1 MKNIYTTIYLFLV
14 FVSSYGQS
22 ASNYTFTA
30 VQGNYIPLT
39 GVAGVTDTSIGA
51 TADEGIST
59 AIALPFTFTFAGTAY
74 TSIKVSPNGWMY
86 LGAGTPAES
95 NDNTQANA
103 ETRKPILFPL
113 WDNLKCNVA
122 PRYVTTGIA
131 PHRRFKVEWIQQSWN
146 NGVAGDVISFQVWL
160 FETTNVVEFLYNQ
173 GAVAA
178 NTASSGGASIG
189 IYDASSRYLTL
200 NNSGGTPIA
209 QSDVFTTNIN
219 TKPATGQI
227 YRFSPPVAEG
237 LEANNYCFS
246 ASSRPYDNLL
256 STTNVP
262 GLSASSDDA
271 LSSSV
276 ALPFTFNF
284 AGAFYSNIR
293 VSSNGWITFASPN
306 PSASQN
312 YTNNISNA
320 NVIRPALFPL
330 WDDIELTVIPKYVT
344 SGTAPNRIFKIEFS
358 KQRWDYA
365 GATDAIS
372 FQIWLYEKSNA
383 IEYIYS
389 QGPGALRNP
398 SATIGIYD
406 ANGKYLL
413 LNNVSASPTP
423 TSSSFIFTLNAK
435 PATGQVYRFTPP
447 PSISYPGN
455 AFISTGTVAVTQTG
469 AAGGTYSATPPG
481 LSFVSTSTGEVNLT
495 GSLGG
500 TYTISYNVGGCVAA
514 TTEMTI
520 FPLLPQPVGT
530 VGIASCASANDG
542 NITITNMNNSVRFV
556 AADNDY
562 IDLGSQMMS
571 NRGAFTMGGWIK
583 FKASDITGRMSLF
596 GQNNAVEFGFS
607 SPSTFELWTA
617 VTGQVTAS
625 FTPATLGNEAWHHV
639 AVTGDGARIRIYID
653 GVSVP
658 VTGGVVN
665 TTNYGAS
672 TFSTKI
678 GSRVFSDTNGETFTG
693 SILKAAF
700 YSTALSASRIES
712 LAFGPTVY
720 SGYEPGIIAGYNF
733 YDGSGTTLTSIP
745 AGFNGTFVNTP
756 EWVDP
761 YTYAWQRVGNN
772 TVIATSKN
780 ITGLTPGD
788 YRVTV
793 ALTGVSSPNAK
804 VFTVGSAENVVA
816 TVGTGANCTTTI
828 TANWN
833 AVDPGTT
840 SYVLDVATDVAF
852 TNFLPGY
859 NGLNVGSATNHA
871 VINVP
876 PGPIYYR
883 VRRNTS
889 CGVSA
894 NSNVIQYQT
903 LQVKTPVATAAATL
917 SCTSFTANWNAVDGA
932 NTYYLDVS
940 TDAAF
945 ASFVT
950 GYSALNVGNVTS
962 AAVTGLSS
970 NTTYYYRVRSANAD
984 CGMMP
989 TSSNT
994 ISILVSTGPAAPI
1007 VGTITQAT
1015 CANPRASVVLN
1026 GLPAGEWTLQF
1037 STGQTYTGSGTSV
1050 TIPDLAPNSTFTAT
1064 VKTDACYSPN
1074 STNIV
1079 LNSLVVPTSTW
1090 NGSSWSNPPSI
1101 NNYIVFTGNYISDG
1115 DLSGCT
1121 CTVNSGVA
1129 VTVSSGHTFTITNAV
1144 TTTGGTLI
1152 FENNASLVQTNDV
1165 SNTGN
1170 IIYKRISQPMKKYD
1184 FTYWSSPI
1192 DSQVLNVLS
1201 PNTRFDKYLSYNPT
1215 LDHWE
1220 EELPANSM
1228 IVGKGYIIRTPE
1240 AGLYGNGEN
1249 VVFPYTQQ
1257 VQFVGVPNNGGI
1269 FGEEITPLTATRYFL
1284 VGNPFPSALN
1294 ANLFLSAN
1302 NTALEGTIY
1311 FWTHNT
1317 AVGQIGN
1324 TIGYSEDDYASY
1336 NATGGVGTSAKSDPN
1351 HNDDPAL
1358 DLGRKPTGY
1367 IAAGQSFFVASKA
1380 AGTIA
1385 FTNAMRMAGNNNQF
1399 FKQEKT
1405 SDIEKH
1411 RLWLELSN
1419 DGGAYKQTLIGYING
1434 ATDNYEDQFDGIS
1447 FDGHPYIDFYSI
1459 NDDKNLVIQG
1469 RALPFENTDVVPLGY
1484 KTTIAGNFTIGINQT
1499 EGTLSNQP
1507 IYLEDRLTQTIHNL
1521 QTSNYT
1527 FSTGIGTFDDRFVL
1541 KYSDTNLGSDDFEKN
1556 DNNLIITV
1564 NRKVIT
1570 VSSLNDDNIN
1580 KVFIYDISG
1589 KLIYKKE
1596 KINSNQFSTQLNTA
1610 EQVLLVKI
1618 IRENNREQTRK
1629 IIFR

>member
-1 MKNIYTTIYLFLV
+1 MKNIYTTICLFLI
-14 FVSSYGQS
+14 FAYSFGQS

-30 VQGNYIPLT
+30 IQGNYIPLT
-39 GVAGVTDTSIGA
+39 GVAGVTDTSIPA
-51 TADEGIST
+51 TADEGISN
-59 AIALPFTFTFAGTAY
+59 AIALPFAFTFAGTAY

-200 NNSGGTPIA
+200 NNSSGAPIS
-209 QSDVFTTNIN
+209 QSDVFTNNIS

-227 YRFSPPVAEG
+227 YRFSPPVSAG
-237 LEANNYCFS
+237 LEADNYCFS
-246 ASSRPYDNLL
+246 ASSRTYDNLL
-256 STTNVP
+256 STTDVP

-276 ALPFTFNF
+276 SLPFTFNF
-284 AGAFYSNIR
+284 AGSFYSNIR

-312 YTNNISNA
+312 YTNNTANA
-320 NVIRPALFPL
+320 NIIKPALFAL
-330 WDDIELTVIPKYVT
+330 WDDIELTVIPKYVV

-358 KQRWDYA
+358 RQKWDYA
-365 GATDAIS
+365 GPNDAIS
-372 FQIWLYEKSNA
+372 FQIWLYEKSNI
-383 IEYIYS
+383 IEYIYK
-389 QGPGALRNP
+389 QGAGALRNP

-413 LNNVSASPTP
+413 LNNVSASPTT

-435 PATGQVYRFTPP
+435 PATGQVYKFTPP
-447 PSISYPGN
+447 PSISYPGT
-455 AFISTGTVAVTQTG
+455 AFIATGTVGVTQSG
-469 AAGGTYSATPPG
+469 ATGGTYSATPPG

-500 TYTISYNVGGCVAA
+500 TYTISYNVAGCVTA

-530 VGIASCASANDG
+530 VAVASCASASDG
-542 NITITNMNNSVRFV
+542 SITITNMNNSVRFV

-562 IDLGSQMMS
+562 IDLGSQMLS

-596 GQNNAVEFGFS
+596 GQNNALEFGFS
-607 SPSTFELWTA
+607 SSSTFEFWSA
-617 VTGQVTAS
+617 VTGPVTAS
-625 FTPATLGNEAWHHV
+625 FTPASLGNEAWHHIS
-639 AVTGDGARIRIYID
+639 VTGDGARIRIYID

-693 SILKAAF
+693 SILKTAF

-761 YTYAWQRVGNN
+761 YTYAWQKVGNN
-772 TVIATSKN
+772 AIIATSKN
-780 ITGLTPGD
+780 LTGLTPGD

-816 TVGTGANCTTTI
+816 IAGTGADCTTTI

-833 AVDPGTT
+833 AVNPGTT
-840 SYVLDVATDVAF
+840 SYVLDVATDAAF
-852 TNFLPGY
+852 TSFLPGY

-894 NSNVIQYQT
+894 NSNIIQYQT

-932 NTYYLDVS
+932 NAYYLDVA
-940 TDAAF
+940 TDSGFTAMLPAYT
-945 ASFVT
+945 S
-950 GYSALNVGNVTS
+950 LNVGNVTS
-962 AAVTGLSS
+962 VAVTGLSS
-970 NTTYYYRVRSANAD
+970 NTTYYYRVRSANAA

-994 ISILVSTGPAAPI
+994 ISMLVSVGPTAPS
-1007 VGTITQAT
+1007 VVTVTQAT
-1015 CANPRASVVLN
+1015 CAKPEGSIVLS
-1026 GLPAGEWTLQF
+1026 GLPAGEWTLQLLTGETF
-1037 STGQTYTGSGTSV
+1037 SGSGTSV
-1050 TIPDLAPNSTFTAT
+1050 TINNVAPGVTYNFA
-1064 VKTDACYSPN
+1064 VKTDACYSPY
-1074 STNIV
+1074 SANIV
-1079 LNSLVVPTSTW
+1079 MNPLVITTSTYS
-1090 NGSSWSNPPSI
+1090 GSGWSTPPTI
-1101 NNYIVFTGNYISDG
+1101 NNNIVFASNYTSAG

-1129 VTVSSGHTFTITNAV
+1129 VTVRTGDTFTITNAV
-1144 TTTGGTLI
+1144 TTTGGTLT
-1152 FENNASLVQTNDV
+1152 FENNASLVQTSDV
-1165 SNTGN
+1165 SNTGD
-1170 IIYKRISQPMKKYD
+1170 IIYKRISQPMKNFDY
-1184 FTYWSSPI
+1184 TYWSSPVAG
-1192 DSQVLNVLS
+1192 QVFNVFS
-1201 PNTRFDKYLSYNPT
+1201 PNTLPDKYLSYNTT
-1215 LDHWE
+1215 LNNWQ
-1220 EELPANSM
+1220 EELPTATM
-1228 IVGKGYIIRTPE
+1228 TVGKGYIIRTPK
-1240 AGLYGNGEN
+1240 AGVWGNGEN
-1249 VVFPYTQQ
+1249 VVFPYAQP
-1257 VQFVGVPNNGGI
+1257 VQFGGVPNNGNV
-1269 FGEEITPLTATRYFL
+1269 FGEEITAVTATRYFL
-1284 VGNPFPSALN
+1284 IGNPYPSAID

-1302 NTALEGTIY
+1302 TTILEGTLY

-1317 AVGQIGN
+1317 PIGPV
-1324 TIGYSEDDYASY
+1324 GYSGNDYASY
-1336 NATGGVGTSAKSDPN
+1336 NSTGGVGTSAKSDPA
-1351 HNDDPAL
+1351 HNDDPAF
-1358 DLGRKPTGY
+1358 DAGRKPSGK
-1367 IAAGQSFFVASKA
+1367 IAAGQSFFAASKA
-1380 AGTIA
+1380 PGTIA
-1385 FTNAMRMAGNNNQF
+1385 FTNAMRVAGNNNQF
-1399 FKQEKT
+1399 FKPGKT
-1405 SDIEKH
+1405 SDLEKH

-1419 DGGAYKQTLIGYING
+1419 VEGAYKQTLIGYIEG
-1434 ATDNYEDQFDGIS
+1434 ATNNFEDQFDGIS
-1447 FDGHPYIDFYSI
+1447 FNGHPYIDFYSI
-1459 NDDKNLVIQG
+1459 NNDKKLVIQG
-1469 RALPFENTDVVPLGY
+1469 RALPFENTDAVPLGY

-1499 EGTLSNQP
+1499 DGTLSNQP
-1507 IYLEDRLTQTIHNL
+1507 IYLEDKLTQITQDL
-1521 QTSNYT
+1521 RMANYT
-1527 FSTGIGTFDDRFVL
+1527 FTTAIGTFDDRFVL
-1541 KYSDTNLGSDDFEKN
+1541 KYTNSNLGSDDFEK
-1556 DNNLIITV
+1556 DKNNLIVTV
-1564 NRKVIT
+1564 NHKVLTINS
-1570 VSSLNDDNIN
+1570 VADDIN
-1580 KVFIYDISG
+1580 KVFIYDVSG
-1589 KLIYKKE
+1589 KLIYKKD
-1596 KINSNQFSTQLNTA
+1596 KINSNQFSTQLNAA
-1610 EQVLLVKI
+1610 EQVLVLKI
-1618 IRENNREQTRK
+1618 FLKNDREQTRK

>member
-1 MKNIYTTIYLFLV
+1 MKNIYTTIGLFLV
-14 FVSSYGQS
+14 FVCSYGQS

-30 VQGNYIPLT
+30 IQGNYIPLT
-39 GVAGVTDTSIGA
+39 GVAGVTDTSIPA
-51 TADEGIST
+51 TADEGISN
-59 AIALPFTFTFAGTAY
+59 AIALPFAFTFAGTAY

-200 NNSGGTPIA
+200 NNSSGTPIS
-209 QSDVFTTNIN
+209 QSDVFTNNIS

-227 YRFSPPVAEG
+227 YRFTPPVAEG

-246 ASSRPYDNLL
+246 ASSRSYDNLL
-256 STTNVP
+256 STTDVP
-262 GLSASSDDA
+262 GLAASSDDA

-293 VSSNGWITFASPN
+293 VSSNGWITFASPT
-306 PSASQN
+306 PSPTQN
-312 YTNNISNA
+312 YTNNIANA
-320 NVIRPALFPL
+320 NIIKPALFAL
-330 WDDIELTVIPKYVT
+330 WDDIELTVVPKYVI

-358 KQRWDYA
+358 KQKWDYA

-372 FQIWLYEKSNA
+372 FQIWLYEKSNV
-383 IEYIYS
+383 IEYIYK
-389 QGPGALRNP
+389 QGAGALRNP

-413 LNNVSASPTP
+413 LNNVSASPTT

-435 PATGQVYRFTPP
+435 PATGQVYKFTPP

-455 AFISTGTVAVTQTG
+455 AFIATGAVAVTQSG

-481 LSFVSTSTGEVNLT
+481 LSFVSTATGEVNLT

-500 TYTISYNVGGCVAA
+500 TYTISYNVGGCVTA

-520 FPLLPQPVGT
+520 FSLLPQPVGN
-530 VGIASCASANDG
+530 VGIASCSSASDG
-542 NITITNMNNSVRFV
+542 NITITNMNNSVRFI

-562 IDLGSQMMS
+562 IDLGSQMLS

-607 SPSTFELWTA
+607 SSSTFELWSVA
-617 VTGQVTAS
+617 TGVVTAS

-678 GSRVFSDTNGETFTG
+678 GSRVFSDTSGETFTG
-693 SILKAAF
+693 SILKTAF

-720 SGYEPGIIAGYNF
+720 SGYEPGLIAGYNF

-780 ITGLTPGD
+780 LTGLTPGD

-816 TVGTGANCTTTI
+816 IAGTGADCTTTI

-833 AVDPGTT
+833 AVNPGTT
-840 SYVLDVATDVAF
+840 SYVLDVATDAAF

-894 NSNVIQYQT
+894 NSNIIQYQT

-932 NTYYLDVS
+932 NAYYLDVS
-940 TDAAF
+940 TDAGFTAMLP
-945 ASFVT
+945 AYTS
-950 GYSALNVGNVTS
+950 LNVGNVTTV
-962 AAVTGLSS
+962 AVTGLSS
-970 NTTYYYRVRSANAD
+970 NITYYYRVRSANA

-994 ISILVSTGPAAPI
+994 ISILVSTGPSAPT
-1007 VGTITQAT
+1007 VGSITQAT
-1015 CANPRASVVLN
+1015 CANPTGTVVLN

-1050 TIPDLAPNSTFTAT
+1050 TIPDLAPNSTFTVA
-1064 VKTDACYSPN
+1064 VKTDACFSPN

-1079 LNSLVVPTSTW
+1079 INPLVVTTSTW
-1090 NGSSWSNPPSI
+1090 TGTWSSPPSI
-1101 NNYIVFTGNYISDG
+1101 NNYIVFASNYTSTG

-1121 CTVNSGVA
+1121 CTVNTG
-1129 VTVSSGHTFTITNAV
+1129 VTVTVNSGHTFTITNAV
-1144 TTTGGTLI
+1144 TTTGGTLT
-1152 FENNASLVQTNDV
+1152 FENNSSLVQTSDV
-1165 SNTGN
+1165 SNTGD
-1170 IIYKRISQPMKKYD
+1170 ITYKRISQPMKNFDY
-1184 FTYWSSPI
+1184 TYWSSPVAG
-1192 DSQVLNVLS
+1192 QVFNVFS
-1201 PNTRFDKYLSYNPT
+1201 PNTLSDKYLSYNTT
-1215 LDHWE
+1215 LNNWQ
-1220 EELPANSM
+1220 EELPTATM
-1228 IVGKGYIIRTPE
+1228 TAGKGYIIRTPK
-1240 AGLYGNGEN
+1240 AGLWGNGEN
-1249 VVFPYTQQ
+1249 VVFPYAQP
-1257 VQFVGVPNNGGI
+1257 VQFVGVPNNGHV
-1269 FGEEITPLTATRYFL
+1269 FGEEITAVTATRYFL
-1284 VGNPFPSALN
+1284 IGNPYSSALD

-1302 NTALEGTIY
+1302 TTILEGTLY

-1317 AVGQIGN
+1317 PIGPV
-1324 TIGYSEDDYASY
+1324 GYSGNDYASY
-1336 NATGGVGTSAKSDPN
+1336 NSTGGVGTSAKSDPG
-1351 HNDDPAL
+1351 HNDDPSL
-1358 DLGRKPTGY
+1358 DLGKKPTGK
-1367 IAAGQSFFVASKA
+1367 IAAGQSFFAASKA
-1380 AGTIA
+1380 PGTIA
-1385 FTNAMRMAGNNNQF
+1385 FTNAMRVAGNNNQF
-1399 FKQEKT
+1399 FKPGKT
-1405 SDIEKH
+1405 SDLEKH

-1419 DGGAYKQTLIGYING
+1419 VEGAYKQTLIGYIEG
-1434 ATDNYEDQFDGIS
+1434 ATNNFEDQFDGLS
-1447 FDGHPYIDFYSI
+1447 FNGHPYIDFYSI
-1459 NDDKNLVIQG
+1459 NNDKKLVIQG
-1469 RALPFENTDVVPLGY
+1469 RALPFENTDTVPLGY

-1499 EGTLSNQP
+1499 DGTLSNQP
-1507 IYLEDRLTQTIHNL
+1507 IYLEDKLTQTIHDL
-1521 QTSNYT
+1521 RMANYT
-1527 FSTGIGTFDDRFVL
+1527 FTTAIGTFDDRFVL
-1541 KYSDTNLGSDDFEKN
+1541 KYTNSNLGSDDFEK
-1556 DNNLIITV
+1556 DKNNLIVTV
-1564 NRKVIT
+1564 NHKVLTIN
-1570 VSSLNDDNIN
+1570 SLRDDIN
-1580 KVFIYDISG
+1580 KVFIYDVSG
-1589 KLIYKKE
+1589 KLIYKKD
-1596 KINSNQFSTQLNTA
+1596 KINSDQFSTQLNVA
-1610 EQVLLVKI
+1610 EQVLVLKI
-1618 IRENNREQTRK
+1618 FLKNDREQTRK